1 VNISEIFGHG
11 IDDHSEIAWA
21 DRHVR
26 RCRFKNGRCNKS
38 STTDPIGICS
48 VSDGLEAASLCPVR
62 FLEDGRIFRDAARLA
77 FGEAACFAI
86 FPEIRILQVPDP
98 KKLGS
103 MKKIGKVDFVLGKID
118 ESTVTDFCAV
128 EVQAAYFS
136 GTETRSALKHF
147 MTKRNFG
154 NLDTFRRPDFR
165 SSAQKRLIPQLQLKV
180 PVFRRW
186 GKKFFV
192 VVDSQFFRSLPDFRS
207 TSPANSELTWLVYPL
222 ARQGAVYKMQEVQ
235 PTYTEWAD
243 VETSLREGRAP
254 DPGEIIAELQLKF
267 APKGNVS
274 ANVFQCQPPKT
285 PPTSRRYAS
294 VPRSHCRS
302 AHT

>member
-11 IDDHSEIAWA
+11 IEDQSDEAWA
-21 DRHVR
+21 DRNAR
-26 RCRFKNGRCNKS
+26 RCRFRDGPCNKS
-38 STTDPIGICS
+38 SNTDPIGICS
-48 VSDGLEAASLCPVR
+48 VSDGQEAASLCPVR
-62 FLEDGRIFRDAARLA
+62 FLDEGRIFRDAARMA
-77 FGEAACFAI
+77 FGEAASFSI
-86 FPEIRILQVPDP
+86 FPEIRILQVPDL
-98 KKLGS
+98 KKPGH

-118 ESTVTDFCAV
+118 DGVVKDFCAV

-147 MTKRNFG
+147 MVNRHFG
-154 NLDTFRRPDFR
+154 TLDTFRRPDFR

-192 VVDSQFFRSLPDFRS
+192 VVDSQFFRSLPEFRA

-222 ARQGAVYKMQEVQ
+222 AQQGKTYQMQDVQ
-235 PTYTEWAD
+235 PAFTEWDD

-254 DPGEIIAELQLKF
+254 DPGDILDELQLKF
-267 APKGNVS
+267 APMGKAS
-274 ANVFQCQPPKT
+274 AKLFRC
-285 PPTSRRYAS
+285 
-294 VPRSHCRS
+294 
-302 AHT
+302 

>member
-11 IDDHSEIAWA
+11 IGDHSEPAWA
-21 DRHVR
+21 DRNAR
-26 RCRFKNGRCNKS
+26 RCRFREGPCNKS
-38 STTDPIGICS
+38 SNTDPIGICS
-48 VSDGLEAASLCPVR
+48 VSDGREAASLCPVR
-62 FLEDGRIFRDAARLA
+62 FLEGGHIFRDAARIA
-77 FGEAACFAI
+77 FGDDANFAI

-98 KKLGS
+98 KKHGG

-118 ESTVTDFCAV
+118 QGTVCDFCAV

-147 MTKRNFG
+147 MANRSFG
-154 NLDTFRRPDFR
+154 GLDTFRRPDFR

-192 VVDSQFFRSLPDFRS
+192 VVDSQFFRSLPEFR
-207 TSPANSELTWLVYPL
+207 TTTPANSELTWLVYPL
-222 ARQGAVYKMQEVQ
+222 AREGEAYQMTDVQ
-235 PTYTEWAD
+235 PSYTEWAD

-254 DPGEIIAELQLKF
+254 DPSEILNELQLKF
-267 APKGNVS
+267 SSQGKAMAKI
-274 ANVFQCQPPKT
+274 FQC
-285 PPTSRRYAS
+285 
-294 VPRSHCRS
+294 
-302 AHT
+302 

>member
-1 VNISEIFGHG
+1 MKISEVFGHG
-11 IDDHSEIAWA
+11 VGDNSPAAWA
-21 DRHVR
+21 DREAKQ
-26 RCRFKNGRCNKS
+26 CRFRGTPCTKS
-38 STTDPIGICS
+38 SKTDPIGICS

-62 FLEDGRIFRDAARLA
+62 FLEGGRIFLDAARIA
-77 FGEAACFAI
+77 FGDAASFAI

-98 KKLGS
+98 KKPGAL
-103 MKKIGKVDFVLGKID
+103 KKIGKVDFVLGKIIAG
-118 ESTVTDFCAV
+118 EVTDFCAV

-136 GTETRSALKHF
+136 GTETRTLLQYF
-147 MTKRNFG
+147 MKNRTFG

-207 TSPANSELTWLVYPL
+207 TTPANSELTWLVYPL
-222 ARQGAVYKMQEVQ
+222 SRQDDAYVLEAVQ

-254 DPGEIIAELQLKF
+254 DPSEIINELQLKF
-267 APKGNVS
+267 A
-274 ANVFQCQPPKT
+274 
-285 PPTSRRYAS
+285 RRGKAATT
-294 VPRSHCRS
+294 VLHC
-302 AHT
+302 

>member
-1 VNISEIFGHG
+1 VNIAEVFGHG
-11 IDDHSEIAWA
+11 IGDQTDEAWA
-21 DRHVR
+21 DRSKK
-26 RCRFKNGRCNKS
+26 RCPFRNGPCNKS
-38 STTDPIGICS
+38 SNTDPIGICS

-62 FLEDGRIFRDAARLA
+62 FLDGGRIFRDAARIA
-77 FGEAACFAI
+77 FGGSASFAI

-98 KKLGS
+98 KKSGS
-103 MKKIGKVDFVLGKID
+103 LKKIGKVDFVLGKIV
-118 ESTVTDFCAV
+118 ECMVTDFCAV

-147 MTKRNFG
+147 LANRNFG
-154 NLDTFRRPDFR
+154 ILDTFRRPDFR

-192 VVDSQFFRSLPDFRS
+192 VVDSQFFRSLPEFR
-207 TSPANSELTWLVYPL
+207 TTTPANSELTWLVYPL
-222 ARQGAVYKMQEVQ
+222 ARQGEKYLMQDVQ

-254 DPGEIIAELQLKF
+254 DPSEIITELQLKF
-267 APKGNVS
+267 APKGK
-274 ANVFQCQPPKT
+274 AAAEVF
-285 PPTSRRYAS
+285 
-294 VPRSHCRS
+294 HC
-302 AHT
+302 

>member
-1 VNISEIFGHG
+1 MNIAEIFGHG
-11 IDDHSEIAWA
+11 VDDHSEAAWA
-21 DRHVR
+21 DRNAK
-26 RCRFKNGRCNKS
+26 RCRFKDGPCSKS
-38 STTDPIGICS
+38 SKSDPIGICS
-48 VSDGLEAASLCPVR
+48 VSDGQDAASLCPVR
-62 FLEDGRIFRDAARLA
+62 FLDDGRIFRDAALIA
-77 FGEAACFAI
+77 FGEAANFAI

-98 KKLGS
+98 TKTGGL
-103 MKKIGKVDFVLGKID
+103 KKIGKVDFVLGKIV
-118 ESTVTDFCAV
+118 EGVVTDFCAV

-147 MTKRNFG
+147 MANKDFG

-192 VVDSQFFRSLPDFRS
+192 VVDSQFFRSLPVFR
-207 TSPANSELTWLVYPL
+207 TTTPANSELTWLVYHL
-222 ARQGAVYKMQEVQ
+222 ARHGEVYQMQDVQ

-254 DPGEIIAELQLKF
+254 DPSEIISELQLKF
-267 APKGNVS
+267 APKGK
-274 ANVFQCQPPKT
+274 ATAKVFQC
-285 PPTSRRYAS
+285 
-294 VPRSHCRS
+294 
-302 AHT
+302 